1 MLWLLSYKL
10 LFSFGSSF
18 GVIIIKVKRWYY
30 VGEPWY
36 VGTEQRKWGL
46 LFSVYVGMNCFCEIL
61 NRNLYK
67 IGQLDRVRWIRES
80 SPDHG
85 HWQLRNTAVILA
97 GKNPAYPSVVP
108 MGWAFQEYIYRVT
121 KKRSAWQSST
131 RKLMTIL
138 GLRSQDLLLSPSPP
152 NADKSTHNSFGVAR
166 LLAGVG
172 VHNNISIRVSNSD
185 PLSVSSPLMK
195 AVHFDNSTY
204 YFIIFVSVEFLHEL
218 SNC

>member
-1 MLWLLSYKL
+1 
-10 LFSFGSSF
+10 
-18 GVIIIKVKRWYY
+18 
-30 VGEPWY
+30 
-36 VGTEQRKWGL
+36 
-46 LFSVYVGMNCFCEIL
+46 
-61 NRNLYK
+61 
-67 IGQLDRVRWIRES
+67 
-80 SPDHG
+80 
-85 HWQLRNTAVILA
+85 
-97 GKNPAYPSVVP
+97 
-108 MGWAFQEYIYRVT
+108 
-121 KKRSAWQSST
+121 
-131 RKLMTIL
+131 MTIL

-152 NADKSTHNSFGVAR
+152 NADKRTHNSFGVAR